1 MEKADD
7 VIDDRKEE
15 PAEVEAGSKHYHQ
28 EPPLRI

>member
-7 VIDDRKEE
+7 VINDCKEE
-15 PAEVEAGSKHYHQ
+15 PAKVEAGSKHHHQ